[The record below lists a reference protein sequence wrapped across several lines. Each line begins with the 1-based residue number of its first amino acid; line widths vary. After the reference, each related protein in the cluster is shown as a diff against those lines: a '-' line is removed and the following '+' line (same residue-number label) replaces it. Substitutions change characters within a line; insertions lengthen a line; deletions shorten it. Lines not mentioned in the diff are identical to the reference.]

1 MSVKNPFL
9 GLGFESTFRSFLKTG
24 VIKNG
29 LVMYLDAGDSRSY
42 SGSGTTW
49 TDLSGRGNNATLVNT
64 PTFSS
69 NNKGYFD
76 FNGSNEAAAIA
87 DSDDFTFGAADND
100 FTLDFW
106 GYMDALPGSG
116 SEYGMMTQ
124 RGFSSDNAV
133 SIDWK
138 NDGGTMRVNFG
149 FGGAGS
155 LTPVATLP
163 AEQWIY
169 CACGRRS
176 GVFFV
181 NINGTDIATFANSN
195 TINDS
200 TNTFY
205 IGRNFFSSRYLNG
218 RIALARVYNHRSLSK
233 TEVKQN
239 YDSQKGRFNL

>member
-49 TDLSGRGNNATLVNT
+49 TDLSSKGNNATLVNT

-76 FNGSNEAAAIA
+76 FNGSNEAAQIA
-87 DSDDFTFGAADND
+87 DSEDFTFGTND
-100 FTLDFW
+100 FTMDFW

-116 SEYGMMTQ
+116 NEYGMVGQ
-124 RGFSSDNAV
+124 DGIGSDQGAG
-133 SIDWK
+133 IRWK
-138 NDGGTMRVNFG
+138 NDGGTMKVSFQI
-149 FGGAGS
+149 GGVG
-155 LTPVATLP
+155 TMNPTATLP

-181 NINGTDIATFANSN
+181 NINGTDISTFTNSN
-195 TINDS
+195 TINNS
-200 TNTFY
+200 TNVFY
-205 IGRNFFSSRYLNG
+205 VGRSAFSGRYLNG
-218 RIALARVYNHRSLSK
+218 RIALVRVYNNRSLSK

>member
-1 MSVKNPFL
+1 MA
-9 GLGFESTFRSFLKTG
+9 GFAGPNIVTDK
-24 VIKNG
+24 
-29 LVMYLDAGDSRSY
+29 LVLYLDAANTQSY

-49 TDLSGRGNNATLVNT
+49 TDLSSKGNNATLVNT

-76 FNGSNEAAAIA
+76 FNGSNEAAQIA
-87 DSDDFTFGAADND
+87 DSEDFTFGSADND

-116 SEYGMMTQ
+116 SEYGMMDQ
-124 RGFSSDNAV
+124 RGFSSDNGVA
-133 SIDWK
+133 INWK
-138 NDGGTMRVNFG
+138 NDGGTMRVMFTL
-149 FGGAGS
+149 GGVGS
-155 LTPVATLP
+155 LTPPATLP

-181 NINGTDIATFANSN
+181 NINGTDISTFANSN
-195 TINDS
+195 TINNS
-200 TNTFY
+200 TNVFY
-205 IGRNFFSSRYLNG
+205 IGRSFFSSRYLNG
-218 RIALARVYNHRSLSK
+218 RIALARVYNNRSLSE

-239 YDSQKGRFNL
+239 YNALKGRYM